1 MVTRPTVAVLGES
14 GTYGELQQAFNRAG
28 AQAIV
33 TANLDTLREA
43 DGMIIAGHKKS
54 LETYETVQKL
64 HGDRV
69 LGRRVAG
76 GRPVLV
82 AGAGFGI
89 LFEVIRTA
97 SSEFGEVDISGL
109 GEWQGTT
116 QNLSAAGTRPGHYR
130 IKTAAASKLLQDLSE
145 PLNFKA
151 EDGVLTWDFD
161 QSIDYMEPP
170 VVSWTDAEPQ
180 YIAAV
185 ENGPLTAIQFCP
197 VASGAAGEEFLRRW
211 VECLPVA
218 NRL

>member
-1 MVTRPTVAVLGES
+1 MPTRPTVAILGEF
-14 GTYGELQQAFNRAG
+14 GTYGELQQACERVG
-28 AQAIV
+28 AQTFV
-33 TANLDTLREA
+33 TTDLDSLRDA
-43 DGMIIAGHKKS
+43 DGMVIAGHKKS
-54 LETYETVQKL
+54 LETYEAVRKL

-82 AGAGFGI
+82 AGAGFGM
-89 LFEVIRTA
+89 LFEVIRTVNP
-97 SSEFGEVDISGL
+97 ELGDLDISAL
-109 GEWQGTT
+109 GEWPG
-116 QNLSAAGTRPGHYR
+116 AAQDLATAGAPPGHYR
-130 IKTAAASKLLQDLSE
+130 VEAAASSKFLQDLPE

-151 EDGVLTWDFD
+151 EDAVFTWDFD

-170 VVSWTDAEPQ
+170 AVSWTDADPR

-211 VECLPVA
+211 VAHLPVM